1 MYFLSIGGAI
11 MPSLPPSVEELNPLI
26 SSDEQLQKELKED
39 FEASMA
45 EVINNRKVSKP
56 TRIRLEGLEHMF
68 ADMMDIL
75 RGCYT
80 VGREEANRNV
90 VDEIEDFINKV
101 KEMKD
106 LCDNNHEDH
115 VNNEINQAM
124 YSMHKRDNFGHLVGK
139 HFPGLCNCP
148 IEYRNRNLLDDLD
161 YADHDFT
168 EEGSPD
174 SGESDRDPLE
184 EYSAAELSDKDLLNG
199 LSVVELRRQGSFEKF
214 PLPERSDEM

>member
-1 MYFLSIGGAI
+1 

-26 SSDEQLQKELKED
+26 PSDEQLQKELMED

-45 EVINNRKVSKP
+45 EVINNRKVSDS
-56 TRIRLEGLEHMF
+56 TCILLEGLECMF
-68 ADMMDIL
+68 ADMMDIP

-90 VDEIEDFINKV
+90 FDEIEDFINKV

-148 IEYRNRNLLDDLD
+148 IEYRNRNLLDDHD

>member
-1 MYFLSIGGAI
+1 

-75 RGCYT
+75 RGCCT
-80 VGREEANRNV
+80 MGREEAKCNV
-90 VDEIEDFINKV
+90 VDGIKGFINKV
-101 KEMKD
+101 KAMKD
-106 LCDNNHEDH
+106 LCHDNRE
-115 VNNEINQAM
+115 VNLNKAINQAIS
-124 YSMHKRDNFGHLVGK
+124 SMHKLYIFRYLVGIY
-139 HFPGLCNCP
+139 FPGDCKCP
-148 IEYRNRNLLDDLD
+148 IEYRNRNLLDDFD
-161 YADHDFT
+161 YA

-174 SGESDRDPLE
+174 SGESDRDHLE

-199 LSVVELRRQGSFEKF
+199 FSPVEFRRQGSFEKF
-214 PLPERSDEM
+214 PIMDALMKCN

>member
-1 MYFLSIGGAI
+1 
-11 MPSLPPSVEELNPLI
+11 MPSLSPSVEELNPLT

-45 EVINNRKVSKP
+45 KVTNNRKVSKP

-75 RGCYT
+75 RGCCT
-80 VGREEANRNV
+80 MGREEAKCNV
-90 VDEIEDFINKV
+90 VDEIKVFINKV

-115 VNNEINQAM
+115 VNNKINQAM
-124 YSMHKRDNFGHLVGK
+124 SSMHKLDNVGHLVAK
-139 HFPGLCNCP
+139 HFPGRCNCP
-148 IEYRNRNLLDDLD
+148 IEYRNRNLLDDFD

-168 EEGSPD
+168 EEESPD
-174 SGESDRDPLE
+174 SGESDRDHLE

-199 LSVVELRRQGSFEKF
+199 FSPVEFRRQGSFEKF

>member
-1 MYFLSIGGAI
+1 
-11 MPSLPPSVEELNPLI
+11 MPSLPTSVEELNPLTP
-26 SSDEQLQKELKED
+26 SDEQLQKKLVED

-45 EVINNRKVSKP
+45 EVINNRKVSNP
-56 TRIRLEGLEHMF
+56 TRTLLEGLERMF
-68 ADMMDIL
+68 ADTMDIL

-80 VGREEANRNV
+80 VGREEANRNI
-90 VDEIEDFINKV
+90 VDEIKKIINKV
-101 KEMKD
+101 KAMKA
-106 LCDNNHEDH
+106 LCDTDHEDH

-124 YSMHKRDNFGHLVGK
+124 SSMHKLDNVGHLVAK
-139 HFPGLCNCP
+139 HFPGRCNCP
-148 IEYRNRNLLDDLD
+148 IEYRNRNLLDDFD

-174 SGESDRDPLE
+174 SGESDRDHLE

-199 LSVVELRRQGSFEKF
+199 FSPVEFRRQGSFEKF

>member
-1 MYFLSIGGAI
+1 MPFLS
-11 MPSLPPSVEELNPLI
+11 PSVEELNPLI
-26 SSDEQLQKELKED
+26 PSEEQLQKELKED

-45 EVINNRKVSKP
+45 EVINNRKVSDS
-56 TRIRLEGLEHMF
+56 TRILLDGIDCMF

-75 RGCYT
+75 RGCCT
-80 VGREEANRNV
+80 MGREEAKRDV
-90 VDEIEDFINKV
+90 VDEIKIFINKV

-124 YSMHKRDNFGHLVGK
+124 SSVHKLDNVGHLVAK
-139 HFPGLCNCP
+139 HFPGRCNCP
-148 IEYRNRNLLDDLD
+148 IEYRNRNLLDDFD

>member
-1 MYFLSIGGAI
+1 
-11 MPSLPPSVEELNPLI
+11 MPSLPPSVEELNPLTP
-26 SSDEQLQKELKED
+26 SDEQLQKKLMKD

-45 EVINNRKVSKP
+45 KVINNRKVSDS
-56 TRIRLEGLEHMF
+56 TCILLEGLECMF

-75 RGCYT
+75 RGCCT
-80 VGREEANRNV
+80 TGREEANRNV
-90 VDEIEDFINKV
+90 VDEIKDFINKV

-124 YSMHKRDNFGHLVGK
+124 SSMHKLDNVGHLVAK
-139 HFPGLCNCP
+139 HFPGRCNCP
-148 IEYRNRNLLDDLD
+148 IEYRNRNLLDDFD
-161 YADHDFT
+161 YA

-174 SGESDRDPLE
+174 SGESDQDSYE

>member
-1 MYFLSIGGAI
+1 MPFLS
-11 MPSLPPSVEELNPLI
+11 PSVEELNPLT
-26 SSDEQLQKELKED
+26 SSDEQLQKKLVED

-45 EVINNRKVSKP
+45 EVINNRKVSDS
-56 TRIRLEGLEHMF
+56 TCILLEGLECMF

-90 VDEIEDFINKV
+90 FDEIEDFINKV

-148 IEYRNRNLLDDLD
+148 IEYRNRNLLDDHD

>member
-1 MYFLSIGGAI
+1 
-11 MPSLPPSVEELNPLI
+11 MPSLLTSVEELNPLTP
-26 SSDEQLQKELKED
+26 SDEQLQKKLMKD

-45 EVINNRKVSKP
+45 EVINNRKVSDS
-56 TRIRLEGLEHMF
+56 TCILLEGLECMF

-75 RGCYT
+75 RGCCT
-80 VGREEANRNV
+80 TGREEANRNV
-90 VDEIEDFINKV
+90 VDEIEGFINKV

-124 YSMHKRDNFGHLVGK
+124 SSMHKLDNVGHLVAK
-139 HFPGLCNCP
+139 HFPGRCNCP
-148 IEYRNRNLLDDLD
+148 IEYRNRNLLDDFD

-174 SGESDRDPLE
+174 SGESDQDSYE
-184 EYSAAELSDKDLLNG
+184 EHSAAELSDKGLLDG
-199 LSVVELRRQGSFEKF
+199 FSPVEFRGQGSFEKF
-214 PLPERSDEM
+214 PLPKCSDEM

>member
-11 MPSLPPSVEELNPLI
+11 MPFLSPSVEELNPLT
-26 SSDEQLQKELKED
+26 SSDEQLQKKLVED

-45 EVINNRKVSKP
+45 KVTNNRKVSKP
-56 TRIRLEGLEHMF
+56 TRIRLEGLECMF

-80 VGREEANRNV
+80 TGRGEAKRNV
-90 VDEIEDFINKV
+90 VDEIKVFINKV

-115 VNNEINQAM
+115 LNSAINQAIF
-124 YSMHKRDNFGHLVGK
+124 SVHDLDNFGRLVGV
-139 HFPGLCNCP
+139 HFPGHCNCP

-161 YADHDFT
+161 YA

-174 SGESDRDPLE
+174 SGESDQYSYE
-184 EYSAAELSDKDLLNG
+184 EHSAPEFSDKDLLDG
-199 LSVVELRRQGSFEKF
+199 FSVVEFRRQGSFEKF
-214 PLPERSDEM
+214 PLPELSD

>member
-1 MYFLSIGGAI
+1 
-11 MPSLPPSVEELNPLI
+11 MPSLPTSVEELNSLI
-26 SSDEQLQKELKED
+26 TSDEQLQKKLMKD

-45 EVINNRKVSKP
+45 KVTNNRKVSKP
-56 TRIRLEGLEHMF
+56 TRIRLEGLECMF

-75 RGCYT
+75 RGCCT
-80 VGREEANRNV
+80 TGREEAKRNV
-90 VDEIEDFINKV
+90 VDEIKVFINKV

-115 VNNEINQAM
+115 VNNEFNQAM
-124 YSMHKRDNFGHLVGK
+124 SSVHKLDNVGHLVAK
-139 HFPGLCNCP
+139 HFPGRCNCP
-148 IEYRNRNLLDDLD
+148 IEYRNRNLLDDFD
-161 YADHDFT
+161 YADHDFA

-214 PLPERSDEM
+214 PLPERSEEM

>member
-1 MYFLSIGGAI
+1 

-45 EVINNRKVSKP
+45 EVTNNRKVSKP

-68 ADMMDIL
+68 AEMMNIL
-75 RGCYT
+75 RGCCT
-80 VGREEANRNV
+80 MGREEAKRNV
-90 VDEIEDFINKV
+90 VDEIKGFINKI

-106 LCDNNHEDH
+106 LCQTNREVHLNKA
-115 VNNEINQAM
+115 INQAIS
-124 YSMHKRDNFGHLVGK
+124 YVYNLDIFGYLVGIY
-139 HFPGLCNCP
+139 FPGDCNRP
-148 IEYRNRNLLDDLD
+148 IDYRSLLDDFD
-161 YADHDFT
+161 YA

-174 SGESDRDPLE
+174 SGESDQDHLE

-199 LSVVELRRQGSFEKF
+199 FSVVEFRRQGSFEKF

>member
-1 MYFLSIGGAI
+1 MPFLS
-11 MPSLPPSVEELNPLI
+11 PSVEELNPLT

-39 FEASMA
+39 FGASMA
-45 EVINNRKVSKP
+45 EVINNQKVSDS
-56 TRIRLEGLEHMF
+56 TRILLDGIDCMF

-80 VGREEANRNV
+80 TGREEANRNV
-90 VDEIEDFINKV
+90 VDEIKVFINKV

-124 YSMHKRDNFGHLVGK
+124 SSVHKLDNVGHLVAK
-139 HFPGLCNCP
+139 HFPGLCKCP
-148 IEYRNRNLLDDLD
+148 ID

-174 SGESDRDPLE
+174 SGESDQDPLE
-184 EYSAAELSDKDLLNG
+184 EYSAAELSDKDLLDG
-199 LSVVELRRQGSFEKF
+199 FSVVEFCLQGSSEKF
-214 PLPERSDEM
+214 PLPKYSNEM